1 MKPGGKTWATIDER
15 TLQKAVAAWHW
26 LHVYMAGRG
35 HGLPEGTRIADAM
48 MSKFVPP
55 CVILKHR
62 PSTMV
67 VASLGNRTWGALGLP
82 LREIHSEDDGGD
94 VFYHGFEPRGEVRW
108 LQITGLRLRGLITR
122 TTRPKAGGRR
132 LSQNFRGAD
141 VLGVRPPKGSREW
154 SGARSAIPLG
164 LGQRG

>member
-1 MKPGGKTWATIDER
+1 MKPGNETLATLDEQ
-15 TLQKAVAAWHW
+15 TLQKAVSAWHW

-82 LREIHSEDDGGD
+82 LRA
-94 VFYHGFEPRGEVRW
+94 VRS
-108 LQITGLRLRGLITR
+108 TLRMTAATFS
-122 TTRPKAGGRR
+122 TTVSNPAARSG
-132 LSQNFRGAD
+132 
-141 VLGVRPPKGSREW
+141 GSRLQAYDYE
-154 SGARSAIPLG
+154 A
-164 LGQRG
+164 